1 MITYLRLT
9 LIRITM
15 SYLSLSNTSF
25 IAITMS
31 FAVICLTIFVLRVIT
46 QIRVKQALK
55 DELAQ
60 YDNFAMGISFASEIL
75 VVIATIA
82 FLFDEISVRTAH
94 SEPIKV
100 AILILLLFGFI
111 KLGHLIHR
119 KWILHRFNEEEAILK
134 QNVCA
139 ALVDSSMLIANCI
152 ITLGLYTWTHTQGF
166 SNLLIASVSFFL
178 LQGMFALDS
187 KIREQRFAKA
197 NQGASLQS
205 NFNLENT
212 SIGIRYAGKS
222 VGLALAAYAGLSSAE
237 FQSGKMVENLFTVVM
252 HCGVMW
258 VLLYALTYIVEKLSL
273 PNIDTALEIDHQD
286 NIGIA
291 CIVFAIFCAIGYLL
305 ISMFSI

>member
-1 MITYLRLT
+1 
-9 LIRITM
+9 M

-25 IAITMS
+25 VAITIS
-31 FAVICLTIFVLRVIT
+31 FAVICLTIFLLRIIT
-46 QIRVKQALK
+46 QIKLKQALK

-60 YDNFAMGISFASEIL
+60 HDNFAMGINFASEIS

-82 FLFDEISVRTAH
+82 FLFDEISVNTAQ
-94 SEPIKV
+94 SNPLKVAVLIVLLFSFIKV
-100 AILILLLFGFI
+100 
-111 KLGHLIHR
+111 GHLIHR
-119 KWILHRFNEEEAILK
+119 KWILHRFNEEAAILK

-139 ALVDSSMLIANCI
+139 ALVDSGMLIANFI
-152 ITLGLYTWTHTQGF
+152 MTLGIYTWTHTQGF
-166 SNLLIASVSFFL
+166 SNLLIALVSFFL

-187 KIREQRFAKA
+187 KIREHRFAKA

-222 VGLALAAYAGLSSAE
+222 IGLALASYAGLSSAT
-237 FQSGKMVENLFTVVM
+237 FQNGKMVENLFTLVM

-258 VLLYALTYIVEKLSL
+258 ILLYALTFIVKKISL
-273 PNIDTALEIDHQD
+273 PNIDAALEVDHQD

-291 CIVFAIFCAIGYLL
+291 CIEFAVFCAIGYLL

>member
-1 MITYLRLT
+1 
-9 LIRITM
+9 M

-25 IAITMS
+25 VAITIS
-31 FAVICLTIFVLRVIT
+31 FAVICLTIFSLRIIT
-46 QIRVKQALK
+46 QIKLKQALK

-60 YDNFAMGISFASEIL
+60 HDNFAMWINFASEISH
-75 VVIATIA
+75 VIATIA
-82 FLFDEISVRTAH
+82 FLFDEISVSTAQ
-94 SEPIKV
+94 SNPLKV
-100 AILILLLFGFI
+100 AILVLLLFSFI
-111 KLGHLIHR
+111 KVGHLIHR
-119 KWILHRFNEEEAILK
+119 KWILHRFNEEAAILK

-139 ALVDSSMLIANCI
+139 ALVDSGMLIANFI
-152 ITLGLYTWTHTQGF
+152 MTLGLYTWTHTQGF
-166 SNLLIASVSFFL
+166 SNLLIALVSFFL

-187 KIREQRFAKA
+187 KIREHRFAKA

-222 VGLALAAYAGLSSAE
+222 IGLALASYAGLSSAT
-237 FQSGKMVENLFTVVM
+237 FQNGKMVENLFTLVM

-258 VLLYALTYIVEKLSL
+258 ILLYALTFIVKKISL
-273 PNIDTALEIDHQD
+273 PNIDAALEVDHQD

-291 CIVFAIFCAIGYLL
+291 CIEFAVFCAIGYLL